1 MYVYIYMTPHPKLC
15 FNIWWHIWRV
25 LFTSNWEDFS
35 GEPGSRLQLWA
46 SGWSGDSGCG
56 GSGWCQKSKN
66 ITQWAHFVQSCSSL
80 KTLCFYRIRTFFN
93 SGLVA
98 FRMLTDM
105 TNHLQHCG
113 ILGFNSSNPALST
126 LSWLDTVSSGQQVF
140 ARDLR
145 SMTGSSPT

>member
-1 MYVYIYMTPHPKLC
+1 MSKIQEHHTMSSFCSILLKPENP
-15 FNIWWHIWRV
+15 
-25 LFTSNWEDFS
+25 LFLYN
-35 GEPGSRLQLWA
+35 Q
-46 SGWSGDSGCG
+46 
-56 GSGWCQKSKN
+56 N
-66 ITQWAHFVQSCSSL
+66 
-80 KTLCFYRIRTFFN
+80 FFN

-113 ILGFNSSNPALST
+113 IVGFNSSNPALST